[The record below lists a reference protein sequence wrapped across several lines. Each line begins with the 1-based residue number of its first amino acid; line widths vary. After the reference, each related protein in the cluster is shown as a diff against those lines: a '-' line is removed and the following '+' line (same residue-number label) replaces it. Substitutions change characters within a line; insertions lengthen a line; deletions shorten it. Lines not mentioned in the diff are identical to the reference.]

1 MSHRHVQGRLLL
13 AACMA
18 LAGAAAAVGPA
29 AADQVQLTATL
40 SGANEVP
47 GPGDP
52 HATGTALISV
62 DTQTAQLC
70 FQLTVSGLSSPATA
84 AHIHHGTPDVAGPVV
99 VPLAPPTDGTS
110 SGCVAVDPN
119 LAAGIATYSGAYY
132 ANVHTVDFPNG
143 AARGQLGQTSAGGD
157 HPAPHEAPAADHQAD
172 TSTQVH
178 QADEHFQ
185 DASDGH

>member
-1 MSHRHVQGRLLL
+1 
-13 AACMA
+13 MA

-185 DASDGH
+185 DAGDGH